1 MEINV
6 GMMID
11 DMKEFVLNYYVNI
24 DTISMML
31 LNKHLLT
38 ENSNTLDKS
47 G

>member
-11 DMKEFVLNYYVNI
+11 DIQEFVLNYYVNI

-31 LNKHLLT
+31 LNKYYF
-38 ENSNTLDKS
+38 
-47 G
+47 